1 MFVSDSEW
9 RKSMT
14 ANSRDIVYRI
24 LIEMEESGAYVG
36 DILEVQL
43 RKNQF
48 QDKQIRAFITRLT
61 EGVVERRIT
70 LDFLIKK
77 FSKTPFNKI
86 KTEIKVILRMG
97 IYQILYMDAIP
108 DRAAV
113 SESVKIAETHKLK
126 GLTGYINAVLR
137 AVAKAREENRIN
149 GMICSSRETRFSTP
163 KWLVDFF
170 VSNYG
175 KETADK
181 ILGSQFEHRAT
192 SVRVNSRKISKDE
205 LKKNFEEQGIRTED
219 GKLSDKALLI
229 DEYDFVRKLPG
240 FGKGFFSVQDES
252 SMYAVERLFEAYREG
267 GSLSHTQERSA
278 LIDADDIDNADNIEN
293 KYTSDTADS
302 KDVINVLELCA
313 APGGKSL
320 YMAEMLGDHGYVIAR
335 DLTEAKTDL
344 IRENAERLGLNNV
357 EVQERDAVCLDG
369 DMIGRADIVIA
380 DVPCSGLGVMG
391 HKNDIKYNV
400 TEDGMKSLA
409 LLGKTILRNA
419 AMYVKDGGVL
429 MFSTCTVNPGEN
441 GEVVHGYLDEN
452 GTRDGFKLI
461 EERTFLQGIDPCDG
475 FYYAI
480 LAKRT

>member
-1 MFVSDSEW
+1 
-9 RKSMT
+9 MT
-14 ANSRDIVYRI
+14 ADSRDIVYRI
-24 LIEMEESGAYVG
+24 LVEKEESGSYVG

-61 EGVVERRIT
+61 EGVVEREIT

-97 IYQILYMDAIP
+97 IYQILYMDSVP

-113 SESVKIAETHKLK
+113 SESVKLAEAHKLK
-126 GLTGYINAVLR
+126 GLTGYVNAVLR
-137 AVAKAREENRIN
+137 AVVKAREDNRIN
-149 GMICSSRETRFSTP
+149 GMLCSSREVRFSTP
-163 KWLVDFF
+163 KWLTDFL
-170 VSNYG
+170 VKTYG

-181 ILGSQFEHRAT
+181 ILSAQFENRST
-192 SVRVNSRKISKDE
+192 SIRVNTTKISPEE
-205 LKKNFEEQGIRTED
+205 LRNSFEEQKIKTEE
-219 GKLSDKALLI
+219 GRLSKKALLI
-229 DEYDFVRKLPG
+229 DEYDFIRKLPG

-252 SMYAVERLFEAYREG
+252 SMYAVERLLDASKAGALEDSEVGRNTEIAEG
-267 GSLSHTQERSA
+267 TETV
-278 LIDADDIDNADNIEN
+278 D
-293 KYTSDTADS
+293 
-302 KDVINVLELCA
+302 VLELCA

-320 YMAEMLGDHGYVIAR
+320 YMAELLGERGRVTAR
-335 DLTEAKTDL
+335 DLTVAKTDL
-344 IRENAERLGLNNV
+344 IRENAERLGLENV

-400 TEDGMKSLA
+400 SEEGMKELSK
-409 LLGKTILRNA
+409 LGKTILRNA

-429 MFSTCTVNPGEN
+429 MFSTCTINPGEN
-441 GEVVHGYLDEN
+441 GDVVHSYLEEN
-452 GTRDGFKLI
+452 GTSDGFKLI

-480 LAKRT
+480 LGKR

>member
-1 MFVSDSEW
+1 
-9 RKSMT
+9 MT
-14 ANSRDIVYRI
+14 ADSRDIVYRI
-24 LIEMEESGAYVG
+24 LVEKEESGSYVG

-48 QDKQIRAFITRLT
+48 RDKQIRAFITRLT
-61 EGVVERRIT
+61 EGVVEREIT

-86 KTEIKVILRMG
+86 KTEIRVILRMG
-97 IYQILYMDAIP
+97 IYQILYMDSVP

-113 SESVKIAETHKLK
+113 SESVKLAEAHKLK
-126 GLTGYINAVLR
+126 GLTGYVNAVLR
-137 AVAKAREENRIN
+137 AVIKAREDNRIN
-149 GMICSSRETRFSTP
+149 GMLCSSREVRFSTP
-163 KWLVDFF
+163 KWLTDFL
-170 VSNYG
+170 VKTYG

-181 ILGSQFEHRAT
+181 ILSAQFGHRPT
-192 SVRVNSRKISKDE
+192 SIRVNTTKISPEE
-205 LKKNFEEQGIRTED
+205 LRNSFEEQKIKTDMGR
-219 GKLSDKALLI
+219 LSEKALLI

-252 SMYAVERLFEAYREG
+252 SMYAVERL
-267 GSLSHTQERSA
+267 L
-278 LIDADDIDNADNIEN
+278 DASYASSG
-293 KYTSDTADS
+293 TSETVD
-302 KDVINVLELCA
+302 VLELCA

-320 YMAEMLGDHGYVIAR
+320 YMAELLGERGRVTAR
-335 DLTEAKTDL
+335 DLTAAKTDL
-344 IRENAERLGLNNV
+344 IRENAERLGLDNI

-400 TEDGMKSLA
+400 TEEGMEELSK
-409 LLGKTILRNA
+409 LGKTILRNA

-429 MFSTCTVNPGEN
+429 MFSTCTINPKEN
-441 GEVVHGYLDEN
+441 GDVVHSYLEEN
-452 GTRDGFKLI
+452 GTSDGFKLM

-480 LAKRT
+480 LGKR

>member
-1 MFVSDSEW
+1 
-9 RKSMT
+9 MT
-14 ANSRDIVYRI
+14 ADSRDIVYRI
-24 LIEMEESGAYVG
+24 LVEKEESGSYVG

-61 EGVVERRIT
+61 EGVVEREIT

-97 IYQILYMDAIP
+97 IYQILYMDSVP

-113 SESVKIAETHKLK
+113 SESVKLAEAHKLK
-126 GLTGYINAVLR
+126 GLTGYVNAVLR
-137 AVAKAREENRIN
+137 AVVKAREDNRIN
-149 GMICSSRETRFSTP
+149 GMLCSSREVRFSTP
-163 KWLVDFF
+163 KWLTDFL
-170 VSNYG
+170 VKTYG

-181 ILGSQFEHRAT
+181 ILSAQFENRST
-192 SVRVNSRKISKDE
+192 SIRVNTTKISPEE
-205 LKKNFEEQGIRTED
+205 LRNSFEEQKIKTEE
-219 GKLSDKALLI
+219 GRLSKKALII
-229 DEYDFVRKLPG
+229 DEYDFIRKLPG

-252 SMYAVERLFEAYREG
+252 SMYAIERL
-267 GSLSHTQERSA
+267 L
-278 LIDADDIDNADNIEN
+278 DASKTAE
-293 KYTSDTADS
+293 TSKTVD
-302 KDVINVLELCA
+302 VLELCA

-320 YMAEMLGDHGYVIAR
+320 YMAELLGNRGKVTAR
-335 DLTEAKTDL
+335 DLTTAKTDL
-344 IRENAERLGLNNV
+344 IRENAERLGLENV
-357 EVQERDAVCLDG
+357 DVQERDAVCLDG

-400 TEDGMKSLA
+400 TEEGMDELA
-409 LLGKTILRNA
+409 KLGKTILRNA
-419 AMYVKDGGVL
+419 VMYVKDGGVL
-429 MFSTCTVNPGEN
+429 MFSTCTINPKEN
-441 GEVVHGYLDEN
+441 GDVVHSYLDEN
-452 GTRDGFKLI
+452 GTSDGFELI

-480 LAKRT
+480 LGKR

>member
-1 MFVSDSEW
+1 
-9 RKSMT
+9 MT
-14 ANSRDIVYRI
+14 ADSRDIVYRI
-24 LIEMEESGAYVG
+24 LVEKEESGSYVG

-61 EGVVERRIT
+61 EGVVEREIT

-97 IYQILYMDAIP
+97 IYQILYMDSVP

-113 SESVKIAETHKLK
+113 SEAVKLAEAHKLK
-126 GLTGYINAVLR
+126 GLTGYVNAVLR
-137 AVAKAREENRIN
+137 AVVKAREDNRIN
-149 GMICSSRETRFSTP
+149 GMLCSSREVRFSTP
-163 KWLVDFF
+163 KWLVDFL
-170 VSNYG
+170 VKTYG

-181 ILGSQFEHRAT
+181 ILSAQFENRPT
-192 SVRVNSRKISKDE
+192 SIRVNTTKISTEKLRE
-205 LKKNFEEQGIRTED
+205 SFEEQKIRTEE
-219 GKLSDKALLI
+219 GRLSKQALLI
-229 DEYDFVRKLPG
+229 DDYDFIRKLPG

-252 SMYAVERLFEAYREG
+252 SMYAVERLLEASKAGALED
-267 GSLSHTQERSA
+267 SEKAERNTETA
-278 LIDADDIDNADNIEN
+278 EVID
-293 KYTSDTADS
+293 
-302 KDVINVLELCA
+302 VLELCA

-320 YMAEMLGDHGYVIAR
+320 YMAELLGERGRVTAR
-335 DLTEAKTDL
+335 DLTVAKTDL
-344 IRENAERLGLNNV
+344 IRENAERLGLENV
-357 EVQERDAVCLDG
+357 DVQERDAVCLDG

-400 TEDGMKSLA
+400 SEDGMKELSK
-409 LLGKTILRNA
+409 LGKTILRNA

-429 MFSTCTVNPGEN
+429 MFSTCTINPGEN
-441 GEVVHGYLDEN
+441 GDVVHSYLEEN
-452 GTRDGFKLI
+452 GTSDGFKLI

-480 LAKRT
+480 LKKA

>member
-1 MFVSDSEW
+1 
-9 RKSMT
+9 MT
-14 ANSRDIVYRI
+14 ADSRDIVYRI
-24 LIEMEESGAYVG
+24 LVEKEESGSYVG

-61 EGVVERRIT
+61 EGVVEREIT

-97 IYQILYMDAIP
+97 IYQILYMDSVP

-113 SESVKIAETHKLK
+113 SEAVKLAEAHKLK
-126 GLTGYINAVLR
+126 GLTGYVNAVLR
-137 AVAKAREENRIN
+137 AVVKAREDNRIN
-149 GMICSSRETRFSTP
+149 GMLCSSREVRFSTP
-163 KWLVDFF
+163 KWLVDFL
-170 VSNYG
+170 VKTYG

-181 ILGSQFEHRAT
+181 ILSAQFENRPT
-192 SVRVNSRKISKDE
+192 SIRVNTTKISTEKLRE
-205 LKKNFEEQGIRTED
+205 SFEEQKIRTEE
-219 GKLSDKALLI
+219 GRLSKQALLI
-229 DEYDFVRKLPG
+229 DDYDFIRKLPG

-252 SMYAVERLFEAYREG
+252 SMYAVERLLEASKAGALED
-267 GSLSHTQERSA
+267 SEKAERNTETA
-278 LIDADDIDNADNIEN
+278 EVID
-293 KYTSDTADS
+293 
-302 KDVINVLELCA
+302 VLELCA

-320 YMAEMLGDHGYVIAR
+320 YMAELLGERGRVTAR
-335 DLTEAKTDL
+335 DLTVAKTDL
-344 IRENAERLGLNNV
+344 IRENAERLGLENV
-357 EVQERDAVCLDG
+357 DVQERDAVCLDG

-400 TEDGMKSLA
+400 SEDGMKELSK
-409 LLGKTILRNA
+409 LGKTILRNA
-419 AMYVKDGGVL
+419 VMYVKDGGVL
-429 MFSTCTVNPGEN
+429 MFSTCTINPGEN
-441 GEVVHGYLDEN
+441 GDVVHSYLEEN
-452 GTRDGFKLI
+452 GTSDGFKLI

-480 LAKRT
+480 LKKA

>member
-1 MFVSDSEW
+1 
-9 RKSMT
+9 MT
-14 ANSRDIVYRI
+14 ADSRDIVYRI
-24 LIEMEESGAYVG
+24 LVEKEESGSYVG

-61 EGVVERRIT
+61 EGVVEREIT

-86 KTEIKVILRMG
+86 KKEIKVILRMG
-97 IYQILYMDAIP
+97 IYQILYMDSVP

-113 SESVKIAETHKLK
+113 SEAVKLAEAHKLK
-126 GLTGYINAVLR
+126 GLTGYVNAVLR
-137 AVAKAREENRIN
+137 AVVKAREDNRIN
-149 GMICSSRETRFSTP
+149 GMLCSSREVRFSTP
-163 KWLVDFF
+163 KWLADFL
-170 VSNYG
+170 VKTYG

-181 ILGSQFEHRAT
+181 ILSAQFENRPT
-192 SVRVNSRKISKDE
+192 SIRVNTTKISPDKLRE
-205 LKKNFEEQGIRTED
+205 SFEEQKIRTEE
-219 GKLSDKALLI
+219 GRLSKKALLI
-229 DEYDFVRKLPG
+229 DDYDFIRKLPG

-252 SMYAVERLFEAYREG
+252 SMYAVERLLEASKAG
-267 GSLSHTQERSA
+267 GLEDSEK
-278 LIDADDIDNADNIEN
+278 AD
-293 KYTSDTADS
+293 
-302 KDVINVLELCA
+302 VLELCA

-320 YMAEMLGDHGYVIAR
+320 YMAELLGERGRVTAR
-335 DLTEAKTDL
+335 DLNVAKTDL
-344 IRENAERLGLNNV
+344 IRENAERLGLENV

-400 TEDGMKSLA
+400 SEEGMKELSK
-409 LLGKTILRNA
+409 LGKTILRNA

-429 MFSTCTVNPGEN
+429 MFSTCTINPGEN
-441 GEVVHGYLDEN
+441 GDVVHSYLEEN
-452 GTRDGFKLI
+452 GTSDGFKLI

-480 LAKRT
+480 LKKV

>member
-1 MFVSDSEW
+1 
-9 RKSMT
+9 MT
-14 ANSRDIVYRI
+14 ADSRDIVYRI
-24 LIEMEESGAYVG
+24 LVEKEESGSYVG

-61 EGVVERRIT
+61 EGVVEREIT

-97 IYQILYMDAIP
+97 IYQILYMDSVP

-113 SESVKIAETHKLK
+113 SEAVKLAEAHKLK
-126 GLTGYINAVLR
+126 GLTGYVNAVLR
-137 AVAKAREENRIN
+137 AVVKAREDNRIN
-149 GMICSSRETRFSTP
+149 GMLCSSREVRFSTP
-163 KWLVDFF
+163 KWLVDFL
-170 VSNYG
+170 VKTYG

-181 ILGSQFEHRAT
+181 ILSAQFENRPT
-192 SVRVNSRKISKDE
+192 SIRVNTTKISTEKLRE
-205 LKKNFEEQGIRTED
+205 SFEEQKIRTEE
-219 GKLSDKALLI
+219 GRLSKQALLI
-229 DEYDFVRKLPG
+229 DDYDFIRKLPG

-252 SMYAVERLFEAYREG
+252 SMYAVERLLEASKAGALEDSEVGRNTEIAEG
-267 GSLSHTQERSA
+267 TETV
-278 LIDADDIDNADNIEN
+278 D
-293 KYTSDTADS
+293 
-302 KDVINVLELCA
+302 VLELCA

-320 YMAEMLGDHGYVIAR
+320 YMAELLGERGRVTAR
-335 DLTEAKTDL
+335 DLTVAKTDL
-344 IRENAERLGLNNV
+344 IRENAERLGLENV

-400 TEDGMKSLA
+400 SEDGMKELSK
-409 LLGKTILRNA
+409 LGKTILRNA
-419 AMYVKDGGVL
+419 VMYVKDGGVL
-429 MFSTCTVNPGEN
+429 MFSTCTINPGEN
-441 GEVVHGYLDEN
+441 GDVVHSYLEEN
-452 GTRDGFKLI
+452 GTSDGFKLI

-475 FYYAI
+475 FYFAI
-480 LAKRT
+480 LKKA